1 MCGDKLWRMA
11 VVDKFAT
18 VTEMAK
24 LIYPKTVSCDQSVFG
39 LDRILSKMTYLV
51 TTDHI
56 WTIICF

>member
-1 MCGDKLWRMA
+1 MA